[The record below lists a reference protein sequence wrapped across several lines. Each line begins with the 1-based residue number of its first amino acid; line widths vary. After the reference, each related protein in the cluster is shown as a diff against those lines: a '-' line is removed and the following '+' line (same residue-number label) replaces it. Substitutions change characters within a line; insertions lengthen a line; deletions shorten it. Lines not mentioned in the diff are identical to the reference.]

1 MPNLSFV
8 GPLGR
13 LFRRPQAAGNGLRSA
28 RRNRSS
34 PASLGIENLEQRA
47 VLAAENLLAPSDF
60 VSEVDYE
67 FEQLQPFEQ
76 PPVISSRDGVLEAD
90 VRLVSAGTD
99 SNPILYGTEE
109 LYTGTATDDAT
120 GQLIAAMAYQFDAY
134 GTSYPASFPGP
145 TLQFNPGDTLK
156 LSITNDLSTNLDA
169 NEIATNF
176 HFHGGHVPAMGQ
188 GDNVYRSLGPGETM
202 EVVIPVPA
210 VSQSAGTNW
219 YHPHHHMST
228 HVQVYGGLAGTIQIG
243 ETLDAWPQYKGDF
256 EEVTLALSEVNIK
269 DGVIDALGTSDGYMI
284 GWQKRI
290 NGQLNPKM
298 TMRPGET
305 QIWNLAN
312 IGSRGLFN
320 LALTDE
326 NLENPWQA
334 TILAV
339 DGNETDMRPLPL
351 PLSADPLRMQNA
363 LAPTAIPG
371 GGRLA
376 MAVTAPT
383 EPGTYYLID
392 GWGGDE
398 FSGRFGTNVVQGD
411 TSEDISFEDIAN
423 FWNSEPPSQGYFL
436 LATIEV
442 TGDPVDD
449 LPPVFPG
456 QPPSPMFTTEADVT
470 REVVFTQM
478 GDTLQEQV
486 DNLLKDVFG
495 INGEAFGET
504 ITPIVEIGT
513 VEEWTIRNQTI
524 ISHSFHIHQGKFTVV
539 AVNGNEVDPN
549 APPGS
554 SEQTYISELDVV
566 MVPPYESV
574 TIRFE
579 VENFPGNYVFHCHI
593 LPHEDQGMMATVRAV
608 SPTAGLRTPVSDG
621 PVMRIIDGRSHS
633 AAVIEPFADL
643 DYSGTLATSSTF
655 NTTTFG
661 AALVQTVA
669 VGTGADHSLV
679 RLYNNVEAAATTEF
693 TAFDDN
699 AGVSLAIGSISTD
712 GSAVVAVASRA
723 GGSTVRLFDADG
735 TQLRELTDVL
745 EGEFPNGVN
754 VTAEDINGDN
764 FADLIVSG
772 RAGGPPVV
780 KALDGE
786 DIATGVAEPATL
798 FTFTAG
804 GGDTAG
810 AKVALAYNDVPTE
823 GTYMPKIITTPEQG
837 ELAGTV
843 QVWDT
848 SDFLPP
854 HSHDYPGHGAV
865 DSHTGGSSMS
875 HSDSGHSG
883 DSGHSSHTSDSSD
896 SSDTPPTPIV
906 EFQPFGGEG
915 GAVELTTSYL
925 QQDGGAPVLPV
936 IINWQTDT
944 EIAYT
949 SIDAEGEAS
958 TTVLHYREDGTTT
971 PASPRISRPV
981 LRRSARF
988 SLNVG
993 PMGPSPISFQLSQ
1006 LTGPVT
1012 AAMAGERFIIQ
1023 SAFGGTVEKWDGIRW
1038 RDVMAA
1044 PQSSSPTELLRQ
1056 LNFRLIG
1063 ADDLV
1068 RWTPPASEEGA
1079 ASTFRI
1085 LGWDGAN
1092 LSDGHEVAFQVGE
1105 VVSESSGLPNH
1116 AG

>member
-76 PPVISSRDGVLEAD
+76 PPVISSRDGILEAD

-120 GQLIAAMAYQFDAY
+120 DQLIAAMAYQFDAY

-312 IGSRGLFN
+312 IGSRGLYN

-398 FSGRFGTNVVQGD
+398 FSGRFGTNLVQGD

-456 QPPSPMFTTEADVT
+456 QPPSPMFNTEADVT
-470 REVVFTQM
+470 REVVFTQT

-539 AVNGNEVDPN
+539 AVNGREIDPY
-549 APPGS
+549 APPGT
-554 SEQTYISELDVV
+554 SEQTYISEMDVV
-566 MVPPYESV
+566 MVPPGENV
-574 TIRFE
+574 TIRFG

-693 TAFDDN
+693 TAFDDSEATDGMSRTINLATTTEFDNETGAKKGDVDAQYRGTRYDNPYTYTEFDNETGSKKGDVDAQYRGTRQGLLDLRAAATTEFTAFDDN

-712 GSAVVAVASRA
+712 GSAVVAVGSRA
-723 GGSTVRLFDADG
+723 AGSRVRLFNTEG
-735 TQLRELTDVL
+735 TLLREFADVL

-754 VTAEDINGDN
+754 VTAQDINGDN

-772 RAGGPPVV
+772 RAGGPPLIT
-780 KALDGE
+780 ALDGE
-786 DIATGVAEPATL
+786 DIATGEAEPARL

-804 GGDTAG
+804 GGETAG
-810 AKVALAYNDVPTE
+810 AQVALAYNDMPTQ

-837 ELAGTV
+837 PLAGTV

-848 SDFLPP
+848 TDFVAY
-854 HSHDYPGHGAV
+854 HSHTFDGSDMDGHMGG
-865 DSHTGGSSMS
+865 HMGHGGSSMM
-875 HSDSGHSG
+875 DSETDSMMSGMG
-883 DSGHSSHTSDSSD
+883 DSEAAAS
-896 SSDTPPTPIV
+896 PLV
-906 EFQPFGGEG
+906 EFQPFNGEG
-915 GAVELTTSYL
+915 GAVELTTS
-925 QQDGGAPVLPV
+925 
-936 IINWQTDT
+936 
-944 EIAYT
+944 
-949 SIDAEGEAS
+949 
-958 TTVLHYREDGTTT
+958 
-971 PASPRISRPV
+971 
-981 LRRSARF
+981 
-988 SLNVG
+988 
-993 PMGPSPISFQLSQ
+993 
-1006 LTGPVT
+1006 
-1012 AAMAGERFIIQ
+1012 
-1023 SAFGGTVEKWDGIRW
+1023 
-1038 RDVMAA
+1038 
-1044 PQSSSPTELLRQ
+1044 
-1056 LNFRLIG
+1056 
-1063 ADDLV
+1063 
-1068 RWTPPASEEGA
+1068 
-1079 ASTFRI
+1079 
-1085 LGWDGAN
+1085 
-1092 LSDGHEVAFQVGE
+1092 
-1105 VVSESSGLPNH
+1105 
-1116 AG
+1116 